1 MKLKSLF
8 LAAFT
13 LLALSQVACAEAAA
27 PATASNFKEGTDYAV
42 IDGAK
47 GVEKP
52 QVIEFF
58 SYTCPHCY
66 NIEGFVHKWLPQKP
80 EGIEFVQVPVF
91 LGNVPHLTQG
101 YYTAEVLGVLDQ
113 VHMDIFH
120 QWHRD
125 KKIIRTKKDLYPIFE
140 KAGIDK
146 ETFDK
151 AYNSFAVASKVQHA
165 KKMVRDFKV
174 TSFPRFVINQ
184 KYEVKSYQQLDKLLN
199 ELPLE
204 KLK

>member
-8 LAAFT
+8 VAAFS
-13 LLALSQVACAEAAA
+13 LLALAQVACAESAT
-27 PATASNFKEGTDYAV
+27 PAKASSFKEGADYAV

-47 GVEKP
+47 GIDKP

-58 SYTCPHCY
+58 SYTCGHCY
-66 NIEGFVHKWLPQKP
+66 NMEGFLHKWMPQKP
-80 EGIEFVQVPVF
+80 EAVEFVRVPVF
-91 LGNVPHLTQG
+91 MGQVGHLTQG
-101 YYTAEVLGVLDQ
+101 YYAAEVLGVLDK

-125 KKIIRTKKDLYPIFE
+125 KKYIRSKKDFYPVFE
-140 KAGIDK
+140 KAGVSRED
-146 ETFDK
+146 FDK

-184 KYEVKSYQQLDKLLN
+184 KYEVKNYQRLDKLLN

-204 KLK
+204 KSK